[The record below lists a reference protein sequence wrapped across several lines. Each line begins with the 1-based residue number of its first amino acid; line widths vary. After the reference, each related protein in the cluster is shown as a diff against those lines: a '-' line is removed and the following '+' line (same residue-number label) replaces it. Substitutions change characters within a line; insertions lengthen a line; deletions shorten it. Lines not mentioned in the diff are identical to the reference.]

1 MAEEEEFFSL
11 LTLKDFEERGID
23 IGRKWTR
30 LEALMAVASLASDK
44 LEQESIIHK
53 EKEKSTASC
62 LDQGRVFECGSSS
75 SSCTDSPTMLARV
88 SDEKA
93 KEREKALKKPVT
105 FCNLDF
111 VDLYSK
117 KGLQFSDNTPNKLL
131 GDAMKASIWVA
142 ESEQKGSKSKRKPKR
157 EKENVLNVTPD
168 DLPEQF
174 RERIE
179 QLNGSKIG
187 LVIQKHLY
195 QADLCDRQRR
205 LSIPMNQIKSPDFL
219 TDTEKRHLENKG
231 EMKVK
236 FIDPLLQEYDGMIF
250 KLRRM
255 SKFDANKKEIACC
268 LCYVFIKEWINVK
281 NRNKLEFDDEIQ
293 LWKFRSPIKNF
304 VLYLYWLIVIMEEII
319 KAREDK
325 IIKNLE
331 DDSTRE
337 EGSHGM
343 GTITY
348 YSQ

>member
-11 LTLKDFEERGID
+11 LTLKDFEETGID

-62 LDQGRVFECGSSS
+62 LDQGGVFECGSSS
-75 SSCTDSPTMLARV
+75 RSCNDPRTTLARV
-88 SDEKA
+88 SDETA

-105 FCNLDF
+105 YCNLDF

-117 KGLQFSDNTPNKLL
+117 KGLQFSDITPNKLL
-131 GDAMKASIWVA
+131 GDAMKAGIGVA

-168 DLPEQF
+168 DLPGQF

-195 QADLCDRQRR
+195 EADLSDRQRR

-219 TDTEKRHLENKG
+219 TDNEKRHLQNKG

-255 SKFDANKKEIACC
+255 SKFDANKKEIAFC

-281 NRNKLEFDDEIQ
+281 NRNKLELDDEIQ
-293 LWKFRSPIKNF
+293 LWKFRSPIEELCF
-304 VLYLYWLIVIMEEII
+304 ALVLVDRNNG
-319 KAREDK
+319 RENK
-325 IIKNLE
+325 
-331 DDSTRE
+331 S
-337 EGSHGM
+337 S
-343 GTITY
+343 
-348 YSQ
+348 

>member
-1 MAEEEEFFSL
+1 MRKKLEMAEEEEFFSL
-11 LTLKDFEERGID
+11 LTLKDFEETGID

-62 LDQGRVFECGSSS
+62 LDQGGVFECGSSS
-75 SSCTDSPTMLARV
+75 RSCNDPRTTLARV
-88 SDEKA
+88 SDETA

-105 FCNLDF
+105 YCNLDF

-117 KGLQFSDNTPNKLL
+117 KGLQFSDITPNKLL
-131 GDAMKASIWVA
+131 GDAMKAGIGVA

-168 DLPEQF
+168 DLPGQF

-195 QADLCDRQRR
+195 EADLSDRQRR

-219 TDTEKRHLENKG
+219 TDNEKRHLQNKG

-255 SKFDANKKEIACC
+255 SKFDANKKEIAFC

-281 NRNKLEFDDEIQ
+281 NRNKLELDDEIQ
-293 LWKFRSPIKNF
+293 LWKFRSPIEELCF
-304 VLYLYWLIVIMEEII
+304 ALVLVDRNNGRDN
-319 KAREDK
+319 K
-325 IIKNLE
+325 
-331 DDSTRE
+331 S
-337 EGSHGM
+337 S
-343 GTITY
+343 
-348 YSQ
+348 

>member
-62 LDQGRVFECGSSS
+62 LDQGGVFECGSSS
-75 SSCTDSPTMLARV
+75 RSCNDPRTTLARV
-88 SDEKA
+88 SDETA

-105 FCNLDF
+105 YCNLDF

-117 KGLQFSDNTPNKLL
+117 KGLQFSDITPNKLL
-131 GDAMKASIWVA
+131 GDAMKASIGVA

-168 DLPEQF
+168 DLPGQF

-195 QADLCDRQRR
+195 EADLSDRQRR

-219 TDTEKRHLENKG
+219 TDNEKRHLQNKG

-255 SKFDANKKEIACC
+255 SKFDANKKEIAFC

-281 NRNKLEFDDEIQ
+281 NRNKLELDDEIQ
-293 LWKFRSPIKNF
+293 LWKFRSPIEELCF
-304 VLYLYWLIVIMEEII
+304 VLVLVDRNNGRDN
-319 KAREDK
+319 K
-325 IIKNLE
+325 
-331 DDSTRE
+331 S
-337 EGSHGM
+337 S
-343 GTITY
+343 
-348 YSQ
+348 